1 MLILGID
8 PGMKGGIGW
17 FCTATGD
24 YSCFPMPDT
33 RKQLYDQ
40 LKALKNKYGVITAAV
55 EAVHSM
61 PKQGVASTFKF
72 GKGYGEVLG
81 ILTALNAQIIEPT
94 PQAWKKT
101 VLAGTD
107 KSKDSAIQVAENL
120 YPDIE
125 LVPKGCRKPHDGMAD
140 AVCLMH
146 YARTCTPPGTKPE
159 DYEGGA

>member
-1 MLILGID
+1 MVIVGID
-8 PGMKGGIGW
+8 PGQKGGVAW
-17 FCTATGD
+17 WDSNLSD
-24 YSCFPMPDT
+24 YACFPMPAT
-33 RKQLYDQ
+33 RLQLYNT
-40 LKALKNKYGVITAAV
+40 LKALKNEGNIRAIV
-55 EAVHSM
+55 EGVHSM

-81 ILTALNAQIIEPT
+81 ILTALGAEIIEPT
-94 PQAWKKT
+94 PQAWKKV

-107 KSKDSAIQVAENL
+107 KSKDAAIQVAENL

-146 YARTCTPPGTKPE
+146 YGRSV
-159 DYEGGA
+159 